1 MMGIEYVEIRSAID
15 RELIGIIDNAKSII
29 WHCMYYGAGDFEI
42 YAPCTPEA
50 VSLLAAGN
58 YVTRYNDDNVGI
70 IERVNITYNAQDGR
84 MIIASGRFA
93 KSLLDRRIIYTLSGY
108 SVSPTIL
115 RGNVE
120 DAARKLVTQNAIN
133 CTFDSGRNIAELVLG
148 TDAGIS
154 KTIVD
159 DSGAAADKQVTH
171 DNLLTYSD
179 SLLEEYGIGAKC
191 VLNDAL
197 KLAYTVYAGADR
209 SADNSD
215 GNEPVIFSQ
224 DFDNLI
230 STTYSYD
237 ESLLKNTALIGGE
250 GEGEARFHAIVKSS
264 ASGAARREVFVD
276 ASRSSRTYKDE
287 NGEEQ
292 TLTDSEYNG
301 QLETVGLQA
310 ISSLSITETF
320 DGEIDLT
327 NGSFQY
333 RRDFDIGD
341 IVTIQDTEIGLYI
354 NARILEITEV
364 QDDNGYQL
372 NAVYGK

>member
-1 MMGIEYVEIRSAID
+1 MAIQYIEIRSASD
-15 RELIGIIDNAKSII
+15 RELIGIIDDAKSII
-29 WHCMYYGAGDFEI
+29 WHDVYYGVGDFEV
-42 YAPCTPEA
+42 YAPCTPES
-50 VSLLAAGN
+50 VSLLIVGN
-58 YVTRYNDDNVGI
+58 YVTRYGDDNIGI
-70 IERVNITYNAQDGR
+70 IEKVNITYSAQDGR
-84 MIIASGRFA
+84 MIIVSGRFA
-93 KSLLDRRIIYTLSGY
+93 KSLLDRRIIYTLSGH

-120 DAARKLVTQNAIN
+120 DAARKLVEQNAIN
-133 CTFDSGRNIAELVLG
+133 CDFDTSRNIQELELG
-148 TDAGIS
+148 IDAGIA

-159 DSGAAADKQVTH
+159 ASVAAADKQVTH
-171 DNLLTYSD
+171 DNLLEYTD

-197 KLAYTVYAGADR
+197 KLAYTVYIGADR

-276 ASRSSRTYKDE
+276 ASSNSRTYKDE
-287 NGEEQ
+287 NGDEQ
-292 TLTDSEYNG
+292 TLTDAEYNA

-310 ISSLSITETF
+310 ISGLAITETF

-354 NARILEITEV
+354 NARILEVTEV
-364 QDDNGYQL
+364 EDDSGYMISI
-372 NAVYGK
+372 VYGK

>member
-1 MMGIEYVEIRSAID
+1 MAIQYIEIRSASD
-15 RELIGIIDNAKSII
+15 RELIGIIDDAKSII
-29 WHCMYYGAGDFEI
+29 WHDVYYGVGDFEV
-42 YAPCTPEA
+42 YAPCTPES
-50 VSLLAAGN
+50 VSLLIVGN

-148 TDAGIS
+148 ADAGIS

-171 DNLLTYSD
+171 DNLLEYTD
-179 SLLEEYGIGAKC
+179 SLLEEYGISAKC

-197 KLAYTVYAGADR
+197 KLAYTVYIGADR

-276 ASRSSRTYKDE
+276 ASSNSRTYKDE
-287 NGEEQ
+287 NGDEQ
-292 TLTDSEYNG
+292 TLTDAEYNA
-301 QLETVGLQA
+301 QLEAVGLQA
-310 ISSLSITETF
+310 ISGLAITETF
-320 DGEIDLT
+320 DGEVDLMS
-327 NGSFQY
+327 GSFRY
-333 RRDFDIGD
+333 RDDFSLGD
-341 IVTIQDTEIGLYI
+341 IVTIQDLEIGLYI
-354 NARILEITEV
+354 NARILEVTEV
-364 QDDNGYQL
+364 EDDSGYMISI
-372 NAVYGK
+372 VYGK

>member
-1 MMGIEYVEIRSAID
+1 MAIQYIEIRSASD
-15 RELIGIIDNAKSII
+15 RELIGIIDDAKSII
-29 WHCMYYGAGDFEI
+29 WHDVYYGVGDFEV
-42 YAPCTPEA
+42 YAPCTPES
-50 VSLLAAGN
+50 VSLLIVGN
-58 YVTRYNDDNVGI
+58 YVTRYGDDNIGI
-70 IERVNITYNAQDGR
+70 IEKVNITYSVQDGR

-93 KSLLDRRIIYTLSGY
+93 KSLLDRRIIYTLSGH

-120 DAARKLVTQNAIN
+120 DAARKLVDQNAIN
-133 CTFDSGRNIAELVLG
+133 CDFDTSRNIQELGLG
-148 TDAGIS
+148 IDAGIA

-159 DSGAAADKQVTH
+159 ASGAAADKQVTH
-171 DNLLTYSD
+171 DNLLEYTD

-197 KLAYTVYAGADR
+197 KLAYTVYVGADR

-276 ASRSSRTYKDE
+276 ASTSSRTYKDE

-310 ISSLSITETF
+310 ISGLAITETF
-320 DGEIDLT
+320 DGEVDLMS
-327 NGSFQY
+327 GSFRY
-333 RRDFDIGD
+333 REDFSLGD
-341 IVTIQDTEIGLYI
+341 IVTIQDLEIGLYI
-354 NARILEITEV
+354 NARILEVTEV
-364 QDDNGYQL
+364 EDDSGYMISI
-372 NAVYGK
+372 VYGK

>member
-1 MMGIEYVEIRSAID
+1 MAIQYIEIRSASD
-15 RELIGIIDNAKSII
+15 RELIGIIDDAKSII
-29 WHCMYYGAGDFEI
+29 WHDVYYGVGDFEV
-42 YAPCTPEA
+42 YAPCTPES
-50 VSLLAAGN
+50 VSLLIVGN
-58 YVTRYNDDNVGI
+58 YVTRYGDDNIGI
-70 IERVNITYNAQDGR
+70 IEKVNITYSAQDGR

-171 DNLLTYSD
+171 DNLLEYTD

-237 ESLLKNTALIGGE
+237 ESLLKNTAIIGGE

-276 ASRSSRTYKDE
+276 ASTSSRTYKDE

-292 TLTDSEYNG
+292 TLTDAEYNA

-310 ISSLSITETF
+310 ISGLAITETF
-320 DGEIDLT
+320 DGEVDLMS
-327 NGSFQY
+327 GSFRY
-333 RRDFDIGD
+333 RDNFSLGD
-341 IVTIQDTEIGLYI
+341 IVTIQDLEIGLYI
-354 NARILEITEV
+354 NARILEVTEV
-364 QDDNGYQL
+364 EDDSGYMISI
-372 NAVYGK
+372 VYGK

>member
-1 MMGIEYVEIRSAID
+1 MAIQYIEIRSASD
-15 RELIGIIDNAKSII
+15 RELIGIIDDAKSII
-29 WHCMYYGAGDFEI
+29 WHDVYYGVGDFEV
-42 YAPCTPEA
+42 YAPCTPES
-50 VSLLAAGN
+50 VSLLIVGN
-58 YVTRYNDDNVGI
+58 YVTRYGDDNIGI
-70 IERVNITYNAQDGR
+70 IEKVNITYSAQDGR

-93 KSLLDRRIIYTLSGY
+93 KSLLDRRIIYTLSGH

-120 DAARKLVTQNAIN
+120 DAVRKLVEQNAIN
-133 CTFDSGRNIAELVLG
+133 CDFDTSRNIQELGLG
-148 TDAGIS
+148 IDAGIA
-154 KTIVD
+154 KTIID
-159 DSGAAADKQVTH
+159 TSGTAADKQVTH
-171 DNLLTYSD
+171 DNLLEYTD

-197 KLAYTVYAGADR
+197 KLAYTVYIGADR

-276 ASRSSRTYKDE
+276 ASSNSRTYKDE
-287 NGEEQ
+287 NGDEQ
-292 TLTDSEYNG
+292 TLTDAEYNA

-310 ISSLSITETF
+310 ISGLAITETF
-320 DGEIDLT
+320 DGEVDLMS
-327 NGSFQY
+327 GSFRY
-333 RRDFDIGD
+333 RDDFSLGD
-341 IVTIQDTEIGLYI
+341 IVTIQDLEIGLYI
-354 NARILEITEV
+354 NARILEVTEV
-364 QDDNGYQL
+364 EDDSGYMISI
-372 NAVYGK
+372 VYGK

>member
-1 MMGIEYVEIRSAID
+1 MAIQYIEIRSASD
-15 RELIGIIDNAKSII
+15 RELIGIIDDAKSII
-29 WHCMYYGAGDFEI
+29 WHDVYYGVGDFEV
-42 YAPCTPEA
+42 YAPCTPES
-50 VSLLAAGN
+50 VSLLVAGN
-58 YVTRYNDDNVGI
+58 YVTRYNDDNIGI
-70 IERVNITYNAQDGR
+70 IESVNITYNAHDGR

-120 DAARKLVTQNAIN
+120 DAVRKLVTQNAIN
-133 CTFDSGRNIAELVLG
+133 CTFDSDRNIAELVLG
-148 TDAGIS
+148 VDAGIT

-159 DSGAAADKQVTH
+159 ASGAAADKQVTH
-171 DNLLTYSD
+171 DNLLEYTD

-197 KLAYTVYAGADR
+197 KLAYTVYIGADR

-276 ASRSSRTYKDE
+276 ASGSSRTYKDE

-310 ISSLSITETF
+310 ISGLAITETF
-320 DGEIDLT
+320 DGEVDLMS
-327 NGSFQY
+327 GSFRY
-333 RRDFDIGD
+333 RDDFSLGD
-341 IVTIQDTEIGLYI
+341 IVTIQDLEIGLYI
-354 NARILEITEV
+354 NARILEVTEV
-364 QDDNGYQL
+364 EDDSGYMISI
-372 NAVYGK
+372 VYGK

>member
-1 MMGIEYVEIRSAID
+1 MAIQYIEIRSASD
-15 RELIGIIDNAKSII
+15 RELIGIIDDAKSII
-29 WHCMYYGAGDFEI
+29 WHDVYYGVGDFEV
-42 YAPCTPEA
+42 YAPCTPES
-50 VSLLAAGN
+50 VSLLIVGN
-58 YVTRYNDDNVGI
+58 YVTRYGDDNIGI
-70 IERVNITYNAQDGR
+70 IEKVNITYSAQDGR

-93 KSLLDRRIIYTLSGY
+93 KSLLDRRIIYTLSGH

-120 DAARKLVTQNAIN
+120 DAARKLVEQNAIN
-133 CTFDSGRNIAELVLG
+133 CDFDTSRNIQELELG
-148 TDAGIS
+148 IDAGIA

-159 DSGAAADKQVTH
+159 ASGAAADKQVTH
-171 DNLLTYSD
+171 DNLLEYTD

-197 KLAYTVYAGADR
+197 KLAYTVYIGADR

-276 ASRSSRTYKDE
+276 ASSNSRTYKDE
-287 NGEEQ
+287 NGDEQ
-292 TLTDSEYNG
+292 TLTDAEYNA

-310 ISSLSITETF
+310 ISGLAITETF
-320 DGEIDLT
+320 DGEVDLMS
-327 NGSFQY
+327 GSFRY
-333 RRDFDIGD
+333 RDDFSLGD
-341 IVTIQDTEIGLYI
+341 IVTIQDLEIGLYI
-354 NARILEITEV
+354 NARILEVTEV
-364 QDDNGYQL
+364 EDDSGYMISI
-372 NAVYGK
+372 VYGK

>member
-1 MMGIEYVEIRSAID
+1 MAIQYIEIRSASD
-15 RELIGIIDNAKSII
+15 RELIGIIDDAKSII
-29 WHCMYYGAGDFEI
+29 WHDVYYGVGDFEV
-42 YAPCTPEA
+42 YAPCTPES
-50 VSLLAAGN
+50 VSLLIVGN
-58 YVTRYNDDNVGI
+58 YVTRYGDDNIGI
-70 IERVNITYNAQDGR
+70 IEKVNITYSAQDGR
-84 MIIASGRFA
+84 MIIVSGRFA
-93 KSLLDRRIIYTLSGY
+93 KSLLDRRIIYTLSGH

-120 DAARKLVTQNAIN
+120 DAARKLVEQNAIN
-133 CTFDSGRNIAELVLG
+133 CDFDTSRNIQELGLG
-148 TDAGIS
+148 IDAGIA

-159 DSGAAADKQVTH
+159 ASGAAADKQVTH
-171 DNLLTYSD
+171 DNLLEYTD

-197 KLAYTVYAGADR
+197 KLAYTVYVGADR

-276 ASRSSRTYKDE
+276 ASTSSRTYKDE

-310 ISSLSITETF
+310 ISGLAITETF
-320 DGEIDLT
+320 DGEVDLMS
-327 NGSFQY
+327 GSFRY
-333 RRDFDIGD
+333 REDFSLGD
-341 IVTIQDTEIGLYI
+341 IVTIQDLEIGLYI
-354 NARILEITEV
+354 NARILEVTEV
-364 QDDNGYQL
+364 EDDSGYMISI
-372 NAVYGK
+372 VYGK

>member
-1 MMGIEYVEIRSAID
+1 MAIQYIEIRSASD
-15 RELIGIIDNAKSII
+15 RELIGIIDDAKSII
-29 WHCMYYGAGDFEI
+29 WHDVYYGVGDFEV
-42 YAPCTPEA
+42 YAPCTPES
-50 VSLLAAGN
+50 VSLLIVGN
-58 YVTRYNDDNVGI
+58 YVTRYGDDNIGI
-70 IERVNITYNAQDGR
+70 IEKVNITYSAQDGR

-120 DAARKLVTQNAIN
+120 DAVRKLVTQNAIN
-133 CTFDSGRNIAELVLG
+133 CTFDSDRNIAELVLG
-148 TDAGIS
+148 VDAGIT

-159 DSGAAADKQVTH
+159 ASGAAADKQVTH
-171 DNLLTYSD
+171 DNLLEYTD

-197 KLAYTVYAGADR
+197 KLAYTVYIGADR

-250 GEGEARFHAIVKSS
+250 GEGEVRFHAIVKSS

-276 ASRSSRTYKDE
+276 ASGSSRTYKDE

-292 TLTDSEYNG
+292 TLTDAEYNA

-310 ISSLSITETF
+310 ISGLAITETF
-320 DGEIDLT
+320 DGEVDLMS
-327 NGSFQY
+327 GSFRY
-333 RRDFDIGD
+333 RDDFSLGD
-341 IVTIQDTEIGLYI
+341 IVTIQDLEIGLYI
-354 NARILEITEV
+354 NARILEVTEV
-364 QDDNGYQL
+364 EDDSGYMISI
-372 NAVYGK
+372 VYGK

>member
-1 MMGIEYVEIRSAID
+1 MAIQYIEIRSASD
-15 RELIGIIDNAKSII
+15 RELIGIIDDAKSII
-29 WHCMYYGAGDFEI
+29 WHDVYYGVGDFEV
-42 YAPCTPEA
+42 YAPCTPES
-50 VSLLAAGN
+50 VSLLIVGN
-58 YVTRYNDDNVGI
+58 YVTRYGDDNIGI
-70 IERVNITYNAQDGR
+70 IEKVNITYSVQDGR

-148 TDAGIS
+148 VDAGIA

-159 DSGAAADKQVTH
+159 ASGAAADKQVTH
-171 DNLLTYSD
+171 DNLLEYTD

-276 ASRSSRTYKDE
+276 ASTSSRTYKDE

-310 ISSLSITETF
+310 ISGLAITETF
-320 DGEIDLT
+320 DGEVDLMS
-327 NGSFQY
+327 GSFRY
-333 RRDFDIGD
+333 REDFSLGD
-341 IVTIQDTEIGLYI
+341 IVTIQDLEIGLYI
-354 NARILEITEV
+354 NARILEVTEV
-364 QDDNGYQL
+364 EDDSGYMISI
-372 NAVYGK
+372 VYGK

>member
-1 MMGIEYVEIRSAID
+1 MAIQYIEIRSASD
-15 RELIGIIDNAKSII
+15 RELIGIIDDAKSII
-29 WHCMYYGAGDFEI
+29 WHDVYYGVGDFEV
-42 YAPCTPEA
+42 YAPCTPES
-50 VSLLAAGN
+50 VSLLIVGN
-58 YVTRYNDDNVGI
+58 YVTRYGDDNIGI
-70 IERVNITYNAQDGR
+70 IEKVNITYSAQDGR

-93 KSLLDRRIIYTLSGY
+93 KSLLDRRIIYTLSGH

-120 DAARKLVTQNAIN
+120 DAARKLVEQNAIN
-133 CTFDSGRNIAELVLG
+133 CDFDTSRNIQELGLG
-148 TDAGIS
+148 IDAGIA

-159 DSGAAADKQVTH
+159 ASGAAADKQVTH
-171 DNLLTYSD
+171 DNLLEYTD

-197 KLAYTVYAGADR
+197 KLAYTVYIGADR

-276 ASRSSRTYKDE
+276 ASSNSRTYKDE
-287 NGEEQ
+287 NGDEQ
-292 TLTDSEYNG
+292 TLTDAEYNA

-310 ISSLSITETF
+310 ISGLAITETF
-320 DGEIDLT
+320 DGEVDLMS
-327 NGSFQY
+327 GSFRY
-333 RRDFDIGD
+333 RDDFSLGD
-341 IVTIQDTEIGLYI
+341 IVTIQDLEIGLYI
-354 NARILEITEV
+354 NARILEVTEV
-364 QDDNGYQL
+364 EDDSGYMISI
-372 NAVYGK
+372 VYGK

>member
-1 MMGIEYVEIRSAID
+1 MAIQYIEIRSASD
-15 RELIGIIDNAKSII
+15 RELIGIIDDAKSII
-29 WHCMYYGAGDFEI
+29 WHDVYYGVGDFEV
-42 YAPCTPEA
+42 YAPCTPES
-50 VSLLAAGN
+50 VSLLIVGN
-58 YVTRYNDDNVGI
+58 YVTRYGDDNIGI
-70 IERVNITYNAQDGR
+70 IEKVNITYSAQDGR
-84 MIIASGRFA
+84 MIIVSGRFA
-93 KSLLDRRIIYTLSGY
+93 KSLLDRRIIYTLSGH

-133 CTFDSGRNIAELVLG
+133 CTFDSDRNIAELVLG
-148 TDAGIS
+148 IDAGIT

-159 DSGAAADKQVTH
+159 DSGAAAEKQVTH
-171 DNLLTYSD
+171 DNLLKYSD

-197 KLAYTVYAGADR
+197 KLAYTVYIGADR

-237 ESLLKNTALIGGE
+237 ELLLKNTALIGGE

-276 ASRSSRTYKDE
+276 ASSNSRTYKDE
-287 NGEEQ
+287 NGDEQ
-292 TLTDSEYNG
+292 TLTDAEYNA

-310 ISSLSITETF
+310 ISGLAITETF
-320 DGEIDLT
+320 DGEVDLMS
-327 NGSFQY
+327 GSFSY
-333 RRDFDIGD
+333 RDDFSLGD
-341 IVTIQDTEIGLYI
+341 IVTIQDLEIGLYI
-354 NARILEITEV
+354 NARILEVTEV
-364 QDDNGYQL
+364 EDDSGYMISI
-372 NAVYGK
+372 VYGK

>member
-1 MMGIEYVEIRSAID
+1 MAIQYIEIRSASD
-15 RELIGIIDNAKSII
+15 RELIGIIDDAKSII
-29 WHCMYYGAGDFEI
+29 WHDVYYGVGDFEV
-42 YAPCTPEA
+42 YAPCTPES
-50 VSLLAAGN
+50 VSLLIVGN
-58 YVTRYNDDNVGI
+58 YVTRYGDDNIGI
-70 IERVNITYNAQDGR
+70 IEKVNITYSAQDGR

-93 KSLLDRRIIYTLSGY
+93 KSLLDRRIIYTLSGH

-120 DAARKLVTQNAIN
+120 DAARKLVEQNAIN
-133 CTFDSGRNIAELVLG
+133 CDFDTSRNIQELGLG
-148 TDAGIS
+148 IDAGIA

-159 DSGAAADKQVTH
+159 ASGAAADKQVTH
-171 DNLLTYSD
+171 DNLLEYTD

-197 KLAYTVYAGADR
+197 KLAYTVYVGADR

-276 ASRSSRTYKDE
+276 ASGSSRTYKDE

-327 NGSFQY
+327 NGSFY
-333 RRDFDIGD
+333 FRKNFNLGD

-354 NARILEITEV
+354 NARILEITEI
-364 QDDNGYQL
+364 QDDNGYQI
-372 NAVYGK
+372 NAKYGK

>member
-1 MMGIEYVEIRSAID
+1 M
-15 RELIGIIDNAKSII
+15 
-29 WHCMYYGAGDFEI
+29 
-42 YAPCTPEA
+42 
-50 VSLLAAGN
+50 
-58 YVTRYNDDNVGI
+58 
-70 IERVNITYNAQDGR
+70 
-84 MIIASGRFA
+84 
-93 KSLLDRRIIYTLSGY
+93 
-108 SVSPTIL
+108 
-115 RGNVE
+115 
-120 DAARKLVTQNAIN
+120 
-133 CTFDSGRNIAELVLG
+133 
-148 TDAGIS
+148 
-154 KTIVD
+154 
-159 DSGAAADKQVTH
+159 
-171 DNLLTYSD
+171 
-179 SLLEEYGIGAKC
+179 
-191 VLNDAL
+191 
-197 KLAYTVYAGADR
+197 
-209 SADNSD
+209 
-215 GNEPVIFSQ
+215 
-224 DFDNLI
+224 
-230 STTYSYD
+230 
-237 ESLLKNTALIGGE
+237 LKNTALIGGE

-327 NGSFQY
+327 NGSFY
-333 RRDFDIGD
+333 FRKNFNLGD

>member
-1 MMGIEYVEIRSAID
+1 MAIQYIEIRSASD
-15 RELIGIIDNAKSII
+15 RELIGIIDDAKSII
-29 WHCMYYGAGDFEI
+29 WHDVYYGVGDFEV
-42 YAPCTPEA
+42 YAPCTPES
-50 VSLLAAGN
+50 VSLLIVGN
-58 YVTRYNDDNVGI
+58 YVTRYGDDNIGI
-70 IERVNITYNAQDGR
+70 IEKVNITYSAQDGR
-84 MIIASGRFA
+84 MIIVSGRFA
-93 KSLLDRRIIYTLSGY
+93 KSLLDRRIIYTLSGH

-120 DAARKLVTQNAIN
+120 DAARKLVEQNAIN
-133 CTFDSGRNIAELVLG
+133 CDFDTSRNIQELELG
-148 TDAGIS
+148 IDAGIA

-159 DSGAAADKQVTH
+159 ASGAAADKQVTH
-171 DNLLTYSD
+171 DNLLEYTD

-197 KLAYTVYAGADR
+197 KLAYTVYVGADR

-276 ASRSSRTYKDE
+276 ASSNSRTYKDE
-287 NGEEQ
+287 NGDEQ
-292 TLTDSEYNG
+292 TLTDAEYNA

-310 ISSLSITETF
+310 ISGLAITETF
-320 DGEIDLT
+320 DGEVDLMS
-327 NGSFQY
+327 GSFRY
-333 RRDFDIGD
+333 RDDFSLGD
-341 IVTIQDTEIGLYI
+341 IVTIQDLEIGLYI
-354 NARILEITEV
+354 NARILEVTEV
-364 QDDNGYQL
+364 EDDSGYMISI
-372 NAVYGK
+372 VYGK

>member
-1 MMGIEYVEIRSAID
+1 MAIQYIEIRSASD
-15 RELIGIIDNAKSII
+15 RELIGIIDDAKSII
-29 WHCMYYGAGDFEI
+29 WHDVYYGVGDFEV
-42 YAPCTPEA
+42 YAPCTPES
-50 VSLLAAGN
+50 VSLLIVGN
-58 YVTRYNDDNVGI
+58 YVTRYGDDNIGI
-70 IERVNITYNAQDGR
+70 IEKVNITYSAQDGR

-171 DNLLTYSD
+171 DNLLEYTD

-237 ESLLKNTALIGGE
+237 ESLLKNTAIIGGE

-276 ASRSSRTYKDE
+276 ASSNSRTYKDE
-287 NGEEQ
+287 NGDEQ
-292 TLTDSEYNG
+292 TLTDAEYNA

-310 ISSLSITETF
+310 ISGLAITETF
-320 DGEIDLT
+320 DGEVDLMS
-327 NGSFQY
+327 GSFRY
-333 RRDFDIGD
+333 RDDFSLGD
-341 IVTIQDTEIGLYI
+341 IVTIQDLEIGLYI
-354 NARILEITEV
+354 NARILEVTEV
-364 QDDNGYQL
+364 EDDSGYMISI
-372 NAVYGK
+372 VYGK

>member
-1 MMGIEYVEIRSAID
+1 MAIQYIEIRSASD
-15 RELIGIIDNAKSII
+15 RELIGIIDDAKSII
-29 WHCMYYGAGDFEI
+29 WHDVYYGVGDFEV
-42 YAPCTPEA
+42 YAPCTPES
-50 VSLLAAGN
+50 VSLLIVGN
-58 YVTRYNDDNVGI
+58 YVTRYGDDNIGI
-70 IERVNITYNAQDGR
+70 IEKVNITYSAQDGR
-84 MIIASGRFA
+84 MIIVSGRFA
-93 KSLLDRRIIYTLSGY
+93 KSLLDRRIIYTLSGH

-133 CTFDSGRNIAELVLG
+133 CTFDSDRNIAELVLG
-148 TDAGIS
+148 IDAGIT

-159 DSGAAADKQVTH
+159 DSGAAAEKQVTH
-171 DNLLTYSD
+171 DNLLKYSD

-224 DFDNLI
+224 DFDNLV
-230 STTYSYD
+230 SSAYLYD
-237 ESLLKNTALIGGE
+237 VTALKNTVLIGGE

-276 ASRSSRTYKDE
+276 ASSNSRTYKDE
-287 NGEEQ
+287 NGDEQ
-292 TLTDSEYNG
+292 TLTDAEYNA

-310 ISSLSITETF
+310 ISGLAITETF
-320 DGEIDLT
+320 DGEVDLMS
-327 NGSFQY
+327 GSFRY
-333 RRDFDIGD
+333 RDDFSLGD
-341 IVTIQDTEIGLYI
+341 IVTIQDLEIGLYI
-354 NARILEITEV
+354 NARILEVTEV
-364 QDDNGYQL
+364 EDDSGYMISI
-372 NAVYGK
+372 VYGK

>member
-1 MMGIEYVEIRSAID
+1 MAIQYIEIRSASD
-15 RELIGIIDNAKSII
+15 RELIGIIDDAKSII
-29 WHCMYYGAGDFEI
+29 WHDVYYGVGDFEV
-42 YAPCTPEA
+42 YAPCTPES
-50 VSLLAAGN
+50 VSLLIVGN
-58 YVTRYNDDNVGI
+58 YVTRYGDDNIGI
-70 IERVNITYNAQDGR
+70 IEKVNITYSAQDGR

-93 KSLLDRRIIYTLSGY
+93 KSLLDRRIIYTLSGH

-120 DAARKLVTQNAIN
+120 DAVRKLVEQNAIN
-133 CTFDSGRNIAELVLG
+133 CDFDTSRNIQELGLG
-148 TDAGIS
+148 IDAGIA

-159 DSGAAADKQVTH
+159 ASGTAADKQVTH
-171 DNLLTYSD
+171 DNLLEYTD

-197 KLAYTVYAGADR
+197 KLAYTVYIGADR

-276 ASRSSRTYKDE
+276 ASSNSRTYKDE
-287 NGEEQ
+287 NGDEQ
-292 TLTDSEYNG
+292 TLTDAEYNA

-310 ISSLSITETF
+310 ISGLAITETF
-320 DGEIDLT
+320 DGEVDLMS
-327 NGSFQY
+327 GSFRY
-333 RRDFDIGD
+333 RDDFSLGD
-341 IVTIQDTEIGLYI
+341 IVTIQDLEIGLYI
-354 NARILEITEV
+354 NARILEVTEV
-364 QDDNGYQL
+364 EDDSGYMISI
-372 NAVYGK
+372 VYGK

>member
-1 MMGIEYVEIRSAID
+1 MAIQYIEIRSASD
-15 RELIGIIDNAKSII
+15 RELIGIIDDAKSII
-29 WHCMYYGAGDFEI
+29 WHDVYYGVGDFEV
-42 YAPCTPEA
+42 YAPCTPES
-50 VSLLAAGN
+50 VSLLIVGN
-58 YVTRYNDDNVGI
+58 YVTRYGDDNIGI
-70 IERVNITYNAQDGR
+70 IEKVNITYSAQDGR

-115 RGNVE
+115 RENVE
-120 DAARKLVTQNAIN
+120 DAVRKLVTQNAII
-133 CTFDSGRNIAELVLG
+133 CTFDSDRNIAELVLG
-148 TDAGIS
+148 VDAGIT

-159 DSGAAADKQVTH
+159 DSGAAAEKQVTH
-171 DNLLTYSD
+171 DNLLKYSD

-197 KLAYTVYAGADR
+197 KLAYTVYIGADR

-276 ASRSSRTYKDE
+276 ASGSSRTYKDE

-327 NGSFQY
+327 NGSFY
-333 RRDFDIGD
+333 FRKNFNLGD

-354 NARILEITEV
+354 NARILEITEI
-364 QDDNGYQL
+364 QDDNGYQI
-372 NAVYGK
+372 NAKYGK

>member
-1 MMGIEYVEIRSAID
+1 MAIQYIEIRSASD
-15 RELIGIIDNAKSII
+15 RELIGIIDDAKSII
-29 WHCMYYGAGDFEI
+29 WHDVYYGVGDFEV
-42 YAPCTPEA
+42 YAPCTPES
-50 VSLLAAGN
+50 VSLLIVGN
-58 YVTRYNDDNVGI
+58 YVTRYGDDNIGI
-70 IERVNITYNAQDGR
+70 IEKVNITYSAQDGR

-93 KSLLDRRIIYTLSGY
+93 KSLLDRRIIYTLSGH

-120 DAARKLVTQNAIN
+120 GAVRKLVEQNAIN
-133 CTFDSGRNIAELVLG
+133 CDFDTSRNIQELGLG
-148 TDAGIS
+148 IDAGIA

-159 DSGAAADKQVTH
+159 ASGTAADKQVTH
-171 DNLLTYSD
+171 DNLLEYTD

-197 KLAYTVYAGADR
+197 KLAYTVYIGADR

-276 ASRSSRTYKDE
+276 ASTSSRTYKDE

-292 TLTDSEYNG
+292 TLTDAEYNA

-310 ISSLSITETF
+310 ISGLAITETF
-320 DGEIDLT
+320 DGEVDLMS
-327 NGSFQY
+327 GSFRY
-333 RRDFDIGD
+333 RDDFSLGD
-341 IVTIQDTEIGLYI
+341 IVTIQDLEIGLYI
-354 NARILEITEV
+354 NARILEVTEV
-364 QDDNGYQL
+364 EDDSGYMISI
-372 NAVYGK
+372 VYGK

>member
-1 MMGIEYVEIRSAID
+1 MAIQYIEIRSASD
-15 RELIGIIDNAKSII
+15 RELIGIIDDAKSII
-29 WHCMYYGAGDFEI
+29 WHDVYYGVGDFEV
-42 YAPCTPEA
+42 YAPCTPES
-50 VSLLAAGN
+50 VSLLIVGN
-58 YVTRYNDDNVGI
+58 YVTRYGDDNIGI
-70 IERVNITYNAQDGR
+70 IEKVNITYSAQDGR

-93 KSLLDRRIIYTLSGY
+93 KSLLDRRIIYTLSGH
-108 SVSPTIL
+108 SVSPTVL

-120 DAARKLVTQNAIN
+120 DAARKLVEQNAIN
-133 CTFDSGRNIAELVLG
+133 CDFDTSRNIQELGLG
-148 TDAGIS
+148 IDAGIA

-159 DSGAAADKQVTH
+159 ASGAAADKQVTH
-171 DNLLTYSD
+171 DNLLEYTD

-197 KLAYTVYAGADR
+197 KLAYTVYIGADR

-276 ASRSSRTYKDE
+276 ASSNSRTYKDE
-287 NGEEQ
+287 NGDEQ
-292 TLTDSEYNG
+292 TLTDAEYNA

-310 ISSLSITETF
+310 ISGLAITETF
-320 DGEIDLT
+320 DGEVDLMS
-327 NGSFQY
+327 GSFRY
-333 RRDFDIGD
+333 RDDFSLGD
-341 IVTIQDTEIGLYI
+341 IVTIQDLEIGLYI
-354 NARILEITEV
+354 NARILEVTEV
-364 QDDNGYQL
+364 EDDSGYMISI
-372 NAVYGK
+372 VYGK

>member
-1 MMGIEYVEIRSAID
+1 MAIQYIEIRSASD
-15 RELIGIIDNAKSII
+15 RELIGIIDDAKSII
-29 WHCMYYGAGDFEI
+29 WHDVYYGVGDFEV
-42 YAPCTPEA
+42 YAPCTPES
-50 VSLLAAGN
+50 VSLLIVGN
-58 YVTRYNDDNVGI
+58 YVTRYGDDNIGI
-70 IERVNITYNAQDGR
+70 IEKVNITYSAQDGR
-84 MIIASGRFA
+84 MIIVSGRFA
-93 KSLLDRRIIYTLSGY
+93 KSLLDRRIIYTLSGH

-120 DAARKLVTQNAIN
+120 DAARKLVEQNAIN
-133 CTFDSGRNIAELVLG
+133 CDFDTSRNIQELELG
-148 TDAGIS
+148 IDAGIA

-159 DSGAAADKQVTH
+159 ASGAAADKQVTH
-171 DNLLTYSD
+171 DNLLEYTD

-197 KLAYTVYAGADR
+197 KLAYTVYTGADR
-209 SADNSD
+209 SVDNSD

-276 ASRSSRTYKDE
+276 ASTSSRTYKDE

-292 TLTDSEYNG
+292 TLTDAEYNA

-310 ISSLSITETF
+310 ISGLAITETF
-320 DGEIDLT
+320 DGEVDLMS
-327 NGSFQY
+327 GSFRY
-333 RRDFDIGD
+333 RDDFSLGD
-341 IVTIQDTEIGLYI
+341 IVTIQDLEIGLYI
-354 NARILEITEV
+354 NARILEVTEV
-364 QDDNGYQL
+364 EDDSGYMISI
-372 NAVYGK
+372 VYGK

>member
-1 MMGIEYVEIRSAID
+1 MAIQYIEIRSASD
-15 RELIGIIDNAKSII
+15 RQLIGIIDDAKSII
-29 WHCMYYGAGDFEI
+29 WHDVYYGVGDFEV
-42 YAPCTPEA
+42 YAPCTPES
-50 VSLLAAGN
+50 VSLLVAGN
-58 YVTRYNDDNVGI
+58 YVTRYNDDNIGI
-70 IERVNITYNAQDGR
+70 IESVNITYNAHDGR
-84 MIIASGRFA
+84 MIIASGQFA

-120 DAARKLVTQNAIN
+120 DAVRKLVTQNAIN
-133 CTFDSGRNIAELVLG
+133 CTFDSDRNIAELVLG
-148 TDAGIS
+148 VDAGIT

-159 DSGAAADKQVTH
+159 ASGAAADKQVTH
-171 DNLLTYSD
+171 DNLLEYTD

-191 VLNDAL
+191 VLNDTL
-197 KLAYTVYAGADR
+197 KLAYTVYIGADR

-276 ASRSSRTYKDE
+276 ASGSSRTYKDE

-310 ISSLSITETF
+310 ISGLAITETF
-320 DGEIDLT
+320 DGEVDLMS
-327 NGSFQY
+327 GSFRY
-333 RRDFDIGD
+333 RDDFSLGD
-341 IVTIQDTEIGLYI
+341 IVTIQDLEIGLYI
-354 NARILEITEV
+354 NARILEVTEV
-364 QDDNGYQL
+364 EDDSGYMISI
-372 NAVYGK
+372 VYGK

>member
-1 MMGIEYVEIRSAID
+1 MAIQYIEIRSASD
-15 RELIGIIDNAKSII
+15 RELIGIIDDAKSII
-29 WHCMYYGAGDFEI
+29 WHDVYYGVGDFEV
-42 YAPCTPEA
+42 YAPCTPES
-50 VSLLAAGN
+50 VSLLIVGN
-58 YVTRYNDDNVGI
+58 YVTRYGDDNIGI
-70 IERVNITYNAQDGR
+70 IEKVNITYSAQDGR
-84 MIIASGRFA
+84 MIIVSGRFA
-93 KSLLDRRIIYTLSGY
+93 KSLLDRRIIYTLSGH

-120 DAARKLVTQNAIN
+120 DAARKLVEQNAIN
-133 CTFDSGRNIAELVLG
+133 CDFDTSRNIQELGLG
-148 TDAGIS
+148 IDAGIA

-159 DSGAAADKQVTH
+159 ASGAAADKQVTH
-171 DNLLTYSD
+171 DNLLEYTD

-197 KLAYTVYAGADR
+197 KLAYTVYIGADR

-237 ESLLKNTALIGGE
+237 ESLLKNTALVGGE
-250 GEGEARFHAIVKSS
+250 GEGEARFHAIVKSL

-276 ASRSSRTYKDE
+276 ASSNSRTYKDE
-287 NGEEQ
+287 NGDEQ
-292 TLTDSEYNG
+292 TLTDAEYNA

-310 ISSLSITETF
+310 ISGLAITETF

-354 NARILEITEV
+354 NARILEVTEV
-364 QDDNGYQL
+364 EDDSGYMISI
-372 NAVYGK
+372 VYGK

>member
-1 MMGIEYVEIRSAID
+1 MAIQYIEIRSASD
-15 RELIGIIDNAKSII
+15 RELIGIIDDAKSII
-29 WHCMYYGAGDFEI
+29 WHDVYYGVGDFEV
-42 YAPCTPEA
+42 YAPCTPES
-50 VSLLAAGN
+50 VSLLIVGN
-58 YVTRYNDDNVGI
+58 YVTRYGDDNIGI
-70 IERVNITYNAQDGR
+70 IEKVNITYSAQDGR
-84 MIIASGRFA
+84 MIIVSGRFA
-93 KSLLDRRIIYTLSGY
+93 KSLLDRRIIYTLSGH

-120 DAARKLVTQNAIN
+120 DAARKLVEQNAIN
-133 CTFDSGRNIAELVLG
+133 CDFDTSRNIQELGLG
-148 TDAGIS
+148 IDAGIA

-159 DSGAAADKQVTH
+159 ASGAAADKQVTH
-171 DNLLTYSD
+171 DNLLEYTD

-197 KLAYTVYAGADR
+197 KLAYTVYIGADR

-237 ESLLKNTALIGGE
+237 ELLLKNTALIGGE

-276 ASRSSRTYKDE
+276 ASSNSRTYKDE
-287 NGEEQ
+287 NGDEQ
-292 TLTDSEYNG
+292 TLTDAEYNA

-310 ISSLSITETF
+310 ISGLAITETF
-320 DGEIDLT
+320 DGEVDLMS
-327 NGSFQY
+327 GSFRY
-333 RRDFDIGD
+333 RDDFSLGD
-341 IVTIQDTEIGLYI
+341 IVTIQDLEIGLYI
-354 NARILEITEV
+354 NARILEVTEV
-364 QDDNGYQL
+364 EDDSGYMISI
-372 NAVYGK
+372 VYGK

>member
-1 MMGIEYVEIRSAID
+1 MAIQYIEIRSASD
-15 RELIGIIDNAKSII
+15 RELIGIIDDAKSII
-29 WHCMYYGAGDFEI
+29 WHDVYYGVGDFEV
-42 YAPCTPEA
+42 YAPCTPES
-50 VSLLAAGN
+50 VSLLIVGN
-58 YVTRYNDDNVGI
+58 YVTRYGDDNIGI
-70 IERVNITYNAQDGR
+70 IEKVNITYSAQDGR

-197 KLAYTVYAGADR
+197 KLAYTVYIGADR

-237 ESLLKNTALIGGE
+237 ESLLKNTALVGGE

-276 ASRSSRTYKDE
+276 ASSNSRTYKDE
-287 NGEEQ
+287 NGDEQ
-292 TLTDSEYNG
+292 TLTDAEYNA

-310 ISSLSITETF
+310 VSGLAITETF
-320 DGEIDLT
+320 DGEVDLMS
-327 NGSFQY
+327 GSFRY
-333 RRDFDIGD
+333 RDDFSLGD
-341 IVTIQDTEIGLYI
+341 IVTIQDLEIGLYI
-354 NARILEITEV
+354 NARILEVTEV
-364 QDDNGYQL
+364 EDDSGYMISI
-372 NAVYGK
+372 VYGK

>member
-1 MMGIEYVEIRSAID
+1 MAIQYIEIRSASD
-15 RELIGIIDNAKSII
+15 RELIGIIDDAKSII
-29 WHCMYYGAGDFEI
+29 WHDVYYGVGDFEV
-42 YAPCTPEA
+42 YAPCTPES
-50 VSLLAAGN
+50 VSLLIVGN
-58 YVTRYNDDNVGI
+58 YVTRYGDDNIGI
-70 IERVNITYNAQDGR
+70 IEKVNITYSAQDGR

-120 DAARKLVTQNAIN
+120 DAARKLVEQNAIN
-133 CTFDSGRNIAELVLG
+133 CDFDTSRNIQELELG
-148 TDAGIS
+148 IDAGIA

-171 DNLLTYSD
+171 DNLLEYTD

-197 KLAYTVYAGADR
+197 KLAYTVYIGADR

-276 ASRSSRTYKDE
+276 ASSNSRTYKDE
-287 NGEEQ
+287 NGDEQ
-292 TLTDSEYNG
+292 TLTDAEYNA

-310 ISSLSITETF
+310 ISGLAITETF
-320 DGEIDLT
+320 DGEVDLMS
-327 NGSFQY
+327 GSFRY
-333 RRDFDIGD
+333 RDDFSLGD
-341 IVTIQDTEIGLYI
+341 IVTIQDLEIGLYI
-354 NARILEITEV
+354 NARILEVTEV
-364 QDDNGYQL
+364 EDDSGYMISI
-372 NAVYGK
+372 VYGK

>member
-1 MMGIEYVEIRSAID
+1 MAIQYIEIRSASD
-15 RELIGIIDNAKSII
+15 RELIGIIDDAKSII
-29 WHCMYYGAGDFEI
+29 WHDVYYGVGDFEV
-42 YAPCTPEA
+42 YAPCTPES
-50 VSLLAAGN
+50 VSLLIVGN
-58 YVTRYNDDNVGI
+58 YVTRYGDDNIGI
-70 IERVNITYNAQDGR
+70 IEKVNITYSAQDGR
-84 MIIASGRFA
+84 MIIVSGRFA
-93 KSLLDRRIIYTLSGY
+93 KSLLDRRIIYTLSGHR
-108 SVSPTIL
+108 VSPTIL

-120 DAARKLVTQNAIN
+120 DAARKLVEQNAIN
-133 CTFDSGRNIAELVLG
+133 CDFDTSRNIQELELG
-148 TDAGIS
+148 IDAGIA

-159 DSGAAADKQVTH
+159 ASGAAADKQVTH
-171 DNLLTYSD
+171 DNLLEYTD

-197 KLAYTVYAGADR
+197 KLAYTVYIGADR
-209 SADNSD
+209 SVDNSD

-276 ASRSSRTYKDE
+276 ASSNSRTYKDE
-287 NGEEQ
+287 NGDEQ
-292 TLTDSEYNG
+292 TLTDAEYNA

-310 ISSLSITETF
+310 ISGLAITETF

-354 NARILEITEV
+354 NARILEVTEV
-364 QDDNGYQL
+364 EDDSGYMISI
-372 NAVYGK
+372 VYGK

>member
-1 MMGIEYVEIRSAID
+1 MAIQYIEIRSASD
-15 RELIGIIDNAKSII
+15 RELIGIIDDAKSII
-29 WHCMYYGAGDFEI
+29 WHDVYYGVGDFEV
-42 YAPCTPEA
+42 YAPCTPES
-50 VSLLAAGN
+50 VSLLIVGN
-58 YVTRYNDDNVGI
+58 YVTRYGDDNIGI
-70 IERVNITYNAQDGR
+70 IEKVNITYSAQDGR

-171 DNLLTYSD
+171 DNLLEYTD

-237 ESLLKNTALIGGE
+237 ESLLKNTAIIGGE

-276 ASRSSRTYKDE
+276 ASSNSRTYKDE
-287 NGEEQ
+287 NGDEQ
-292 TLTDSEYNG
+292 TLTDAEYNA

-310 ISSLSITETF
+310 ISGLAITETF
-320 DGEIDLT
+320 DGEVDLMS
-327 NGSFQY
+327 GSFRY
-333 RRDFDIGD
+333 RDNFSLGD
-341 IVTIQDTEIGLYI
+341 IVTIQDLEIGLYI
-354 NARILEITEV
+354 NARILEVTEV
-364 QDDNGYQL
+364 EDDSGYMISI
-372 NAVYGK
+372 VYGK

>member
-1 MMGIEYVEIRSAID
+1 MAIQYIEIRSASD
-15 RELIGIIDNAKSII
+15 RELIGIIDDAKSII
-29 WHCMYYGAGDFEI
+29 WHDVYYGVGDFEV
-42 YAPCTPEA
+42 YAPCTPES
-50 VSLLAAGN
+50 VSLLIVGN
-58 YVTRYNDDNVGI
+58 YVTRYGDDNIGI
-70 IERVNITYNAQDGR
+70 IEKVNITYSVQDGR
-84 MIIASGRFA
+84 MIIVSGRFA
-93 KSLLDRRIIYTLSGY
+93 KSLLDRRIIYTLSGH

-120 DAARKLVTQNAIN
+120 DAARKLVEQNAIN
-133 CTFDSGRNIAELVLG
+133 CDFDTSRNIQELGLG
-148 TDAGIS
+148 IDAGIA

-159 DSGAAADKQVTH
+159 ASGAAADKQVTH
-171 DNLLTYSD
+171 DNLLEYTD

-209 SADNSD
+209 SADNTD

-237 ESLLKNTALIGGE
+237 ESLLKNTALVGGE

-276 ASRSSRTYKDE
+276 ASSNSRTYKDE
-287 NGEEQ
+287 NGDEQ

-310 ISSLSITETF
+310 ISGLAITETF
-320 DGEIDLT
+320 DGEVDLMS
-327 NGSFQY
+327 GSFRY
-333 RRDFDIGD
+333 REDFSLGD
-341 IVTIQDTEIGLYI
+341 IVTIQDLEIGLYI
-354 NARILEITEV
+354 NARILEVTEV
-364 QDDNGYQL
+364 EDDSGYMISI
-372 NAVYGK
+372 VYGK

>member
-1 MMGIEYVEIRSAID
+1 MAIQYIEIRSASD
-15 RELIGIIDNAKSII
+15 RELIGIIDDAKSII
-29 WHCMYYGAGDFEI
+29 WHDVYYGVGDFEV
-42 YAPCTPEA
+42 YAPCTPES
-50 VSLLAAGN
+50 VSLLIVGN
-58 YVTRYNDDNVGI
+58 YVTRYGDDNIGI
-70 IERVNITYNAQDGR
+70 IEKVNITYSAQDGR
-84 MIIASGRFA
+84 MIIVSGRFA
-93 KSLLDRRIIYTLSGY
+93 KSLLDRRIIYTLSGH

-120 DAARKLVTQNAIN
+120 DAARKLVEQNAIN
-133 CTFDSGRNIAELVLG
+133 CDFDTSRNIQELGLG
-148 TDAGIS
+148 IDAGIA

-159 DSGAAADKQVTH
+159 ASGAAADKQVTH
-171 DNLLTYSD
+171 DNLLEYTD

-237 ESLLKNTALIGGE
+237 ESLLKNTALVGGE
-250 GEGEARFHAIVKSS
+250 GEGEARFHAIVKSL

-276 ASRSSRTYKDE
+276 ASSNSRTYKDE
-287 NGEEQ
+287 NGDEQ
-292 TLTDSEYNG
+292 TLTDAEYNA

-310 ISSLSITETF
+310 ISGLAITETF

-354 NARILEITEV
+354 NARILEVTEV
-364 QDDNGYQL
+364 EDDSGYMISI
-372 NAVYGK
+372 VYGK

>member
-1 MMGIEYVEIRSAID
+1 MSIEYVEIRNASD

-42 YAPCTPEA
+42 YAPCTPES
-50 VSLLAAGN
+50 VSLLVAGN
-58 YVTRYNDDNVGI
+58 YVTRYNDDNIGI
-70 IERVNITYNAQDGR
+70 IESVNITYNTQDGR
-84 MIIASGRFA
+84 MIIESGRFA

-120 DAARKLVTQNAIN
+120 DAARKLVEQNAIN
-133 CTFDSGRNIAELVLG
+133 CTFDSGRNIAERVLG

-159 DSGAAADKQVTH
+159 ESGAAADKRVTH
-171 DNLLTYSD
+171 DDLLTYSD

-197 KLAYTVYAGADR
+197 KLAYTVYTGADR

-276 ASRSSRTYKDE
+276 ASSNSRTYKDE
-287 NGEEQ
+287 NGDEQ
-292 TLTDSEYNG
+292 TLTDAEYNA

-310 ISSLSITETF
+310 ISGLAITETF
-320 DGEIDLT
+320 DGEVDLMS
-327 NGSFQY
+327 GSFRY
-333 RRDFDIGD
+333 RDDFSLGD
-341 IVTIQDTEIGLYI
+341 IVTIQDLEIGLYI
-354 NARILEITEV
+354 NARILEVTEV
-364 QDDNGYQL
+364 EDDSGYMISI
-372 NAVYGK
+372 VYGK

>member
-1 MMGIEYVEIRSAID
+1 MAIQYIEIRSASD
-15 RELIGIIDNAKSII
+15 RELIGIIDDAKSII
-29 WHCMYYGAGDFEI
+29 WHDVYYGVGDFEV
-42 YAPCTPEA
+42 YAPCTPES
-50 VSLLAAGN
+50 VSLLIVGN
-58 YVTRYNDDNVGI
+58 YVTRYGDDNIGI
-70 IERVNITYNAQDGR
+70 IEKVNITYSAQDGR

-120 DAARKLVTQNAIN
+120 DAVRKLVTQNAIN
-133 CTFDSGRNIAELVLG
+133 CTFDSDRNIAELVLG
-148 TDAGIS
+148 VDAGIT

-159 DSGAAADKQVTH
+159 VSGAAADKQVTH
-171 DNLLTYSD
+171 DNLLEYTD

-191 VLNDAL
+191 VLNDTL
-197 KLAYTVYAGADR
+197 KLAYTVYIGADR

-276 ASRSSRTYKDE
+276 ASGSSRTYKDE

-310 ISSLSITETF
+310 ISGLAITETF
-320 DGEIDLT
+320 DGEVDLMS
-327 NGSFQY
+327 GSFRY
-333 RRDFDIGD
+333 RDDFSLGD
-341 IVTIQDTEIGLYI
+341 IVTIQDLEIGLYI
-354 NARILEITEV
+354 NARILEVTEV
-364 QDDNGYQL
+364 EDDSGYMISI
-372 NAVYGK
+372 VYGK

>member
-1 MMGIEYVEIRSAID
+1 MAIQYIEIRSASD
-15 RELIGIIDNAKSII
+15 RELIGIIDDAKSII
-29 WHCMYYGAGDFEI
+29 WHDVYYGVGDFEV
-42 YAPCTPEA
+42 YAPCTPES
-50 VSLLAAGN
+50 VSLLIVGN
-58 YVTRYNDDNVGI
+58 YVTRYGDDNIGI
-70 IERVNITYNAQDGR
+70 IEKVNITYSAQDGR
-84 MIIASGRFA
+84 MIIVSGRFA
-93 KSLLDRRIIYTLSGY
+93 KSLLDRRIIYTLSGH

-120 DAARKLVTQNAIN
+120 DAARKLVEQNAIN
-133 CTFDSGRNIAELVLG
+133 CDFDTSRNIQELGLG
-148 TDAGIS
+148 IDAGIA

-159 DSGAAADKQVTH
+159 ASGAAADKQVTH
-171 DNLLTYSD
+171 DNLLEYTD

-237 ESLLKNTALIGGE
+237 ESLLKNTALVGGE

-276 ASRSSRTYKDE
+276 ASSNSRTYKDE
-287 NGEEQ
+287 NGDEQ
-292 TLTDSEYNG
+292 TLTDAEYNA

-310 ISSLSITETF
+310 ISGLAITETF
-320 DGEIDLT
+320 DGEVDLMS
-327 NGSFQY
+327 GSFRY
-333 RRDFDIGD
+333 RDDFSLGD
-341 IVTIQDTEIGLYI
+341 IVTIQDLEIGLYI
-354 NARILEITEV
+354 NARILEVTEV
-364 QDDNGYQL
+364 EDDSGYMISI
-372 NAVYGK
+372 VYGK

>member
-1 MMGIEYVEIRSAID
+1 MAIQYIEIRSASD
-15 RELIGIIDNAKSII
+15 RELIGIIDDAKSII
-29 WHCMYYGAGDFEI
+29 WHDVYYGVGDFEV
-42 YAPCTPEA
+42 YAPCTPES
-50 VSLLAAGN
+50 VSLLIVGN
-58 YVTRYNDDNVGI
+58 YVTRYGDDNIGI
-70 IERVNITYNAQDGR
+70 IEKVNITYSAQDGR

-93 KSLLDRRIIYTLSGY
+93 KSLLDRRIIYTLSGH

-120 DAARKLVTQNAIN
+120 DAARKLVEQNAIN
-133 CTFDSGRNIAELVLG
+133 CDFDTSRNIQELGLG
-148 TDAGIS
+148 IDAGIA

-159 DSGAAADKQVTH
+159 ASGAAADKQVTH
-171 DNLLTYSD
+171 DNLLEYTD

-197 KLAYTVYAGADR
+197 KLAYTVYVGADR

-276 ASRSSRTYKDE
+276 ASTSSRTYKDE

-327 NGSFQY
+327 NGSFY
-333 RRDFDIGD
+333 FRKNFNLGD

-354 NARILEITEV
+354 NARILEITEI
-364 QDDNGYQL
+364 QDDNGYQI
-372 NAVYGK
+372 NAKYGK

>member
-1 MMGIEYVEIRSAID
+1 MAIQYIEIRSASD
-15 RELIGIIDNAKSII
+15 RELIGIIDDAKSII
-29 WHCMYYGAGDFEI
+29 WHDVYYGVGDFEV
-42 YAPCTPEA
+42 YAPCTPES
-50 VSLLAAGN
+50 VSLLIVGN
-58 YVTRYNDDNVGI
+58 YVTRYGDDNIGI
-70 IERVNITYNAQDGR
+70 IEKVNITYSAQDGR

-93 KSLLDRRIIYTLSGY
+93 KSLLDRRIIYTLSGH

-120 DAARKLVTQNAIN
+120 DAARKLVEQNAIN
-133 CTFDSGRNIAELVLG
+133 CDFDTSRNIQELGLG
-148 TDAGIS
+148 IDAGIA

-159 DSGAAADKQVTH
+159 ASGAAADKQVTH
-171 DNLLTYSD
+171 DNLLEYTD

-197 KLAYTVYAGADR
+197 KLAYTVYIGADR

-276 ASRSSRTYKDE
+276 ASGSSRTYKDE

-327 NGSFQY
+327 NGSFY
-333 RRDFDIGD
+333 FRKNFNLGD

-354 NARILEITEV
+354 NARILEITEI
-364 QDDNGYQL
+364 QDDNGYQI
-372 NAVYGK
+372 NAKYGK

>member
-1 MMGIEYVEIRSAID
+1 MAIQYIEIRSASD
-15 RELIGIIDNAKSII
+15 RELIGIIDDAKSII
-29 WHCMYYGAGDFEI
+29 WHDVYYGVGDFEV
-42 YAPCTPEA
+42 YAPCTPES
-50 VSLLAAGN
+50 VSLLIVGN
-58 YVTRYNDDNVGI
+58 YVTRYGDDNIGI
-70 IERVNITYNAQDGR
+70 IEKVNITYSAQDGR

-93 KSLLDRRIIYTLSGY
+93 KSLLDRRIIYTLSGH

-120 DAARKLVTQNAIN
+120 GAVRKLVEQNAIN
-133 CTFDSGRNIAELVLG
+133 CDFDTSRNIQELGLG
-148 TDAGIS
+148 IDAGIA

-159 DSGAAADKQVTH
+159 ASGTAADKQVTH
-171 DNLLTYSD
+171 DNLLEYTD

-197 KLAYTVYAGADR
+197 KLAYTVYIGADR

-276 ASRSSRTYKDE
+276 ASTSSRTYKDE

-292 TLTDSEYNG
+292 TLSDAEYNA

-310 ISSLSITETF
+310 ISGLAITETF
-320 DGEIDLT
+320 DGEVDLMS
-327 NGSFQY
+327 GSFRY
-333 RRDFDIGD
+333 RDDFSLGD
-341 IVTIQDTEIGLYI
+341 IVTIQDLEIGLYI
-354 NARILEITEV
+354 NARILEVTEV
-364 QDDNGYQL
+364 EDDSGYMISI
-372 NAVYGK
+372 VYGK